1 MNAIYVMTSSDRFL
15 IKKKLDE
22 IKMQHKIDSM
32 MEKEYDL
39 EEDSLDLVLEDLDTY
54 SFLTPK
60 KFIVVYNASFLSS
73 EKTKEESSI
82 IHLEKYLDNPNLDH
96 IVVFITSK
104 LDERKKIVK
113 KIKKVASIIDFDLD
127 VNKFTKD
134 LLKDYSLEN
143 GLVSFLIDRL
153 KGNVSKIYQECE
165 KLKIYKIDDR
175 KITKDDV
182 LSLVEKSLDDSDAY
196 YFAFIQAIVAKDK
209 KSSLEMYNELL
220 SLGVEPLKILT
231 TLASQ
236 IRLIYQ
242 VKVLSKRR
250 YSNEEI
256 AKELECHPYRVIK
269 TKELIYDYT
278 FDDLVKNLVKL
289 NEMDLKIKKGEILPS
304 LAIELFILGI

>member
-1 MNAIYVMTSSDRFL
+1 
-15 IKKKLDE
+15 
-22 IKMQHKIDSM
+22 
-32 MEKEYDL
+32 
-39 EEDSLDLVLEDLDTY
+39 
-54 SFLTPK
+54 
-60 KFIVVYNASFLSS
+60 
-73 EKTKEESSI
+73 
-82 IHLEKYLDNPNLDH
+82 
-96 IVVFITSK
+96 
-104 LDERKKIVK
+104 
-113 KIKKVASIIDFDLD
+113 
-127 VNKFTKD
+127 
-134 LLKDYSLEN
+134 
-143 GLVSFLIDRL
+143 
-153 KGNVSKIYQECE
+153 
-165 KLKIYKIDDR
+165 
-175 KITKDDV
+175 
-182 LSLVEKSLDDSDAY
+182 
-196 YFAFIQAIVAKDK
+196 
-209 KSSLEMYNELL
+209 MYNELL